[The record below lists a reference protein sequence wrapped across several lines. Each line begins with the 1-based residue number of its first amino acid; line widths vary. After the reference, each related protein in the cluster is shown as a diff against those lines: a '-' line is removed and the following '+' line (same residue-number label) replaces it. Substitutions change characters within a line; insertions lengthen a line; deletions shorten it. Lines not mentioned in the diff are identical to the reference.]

1 MTAKGNGKAMVPTEK
16 AVAVRSYPTMSN
28 ESDVTTVEESLNE
41 LLDEL
46 DEAIEETDPL
56 PSRSKAELGELC
68 RVEGSV
74 QFRNN
79 DLLEGSE
86 GLEVFEG

>member
-28 ESDVTTVEESLNE
+28 ESDVTTEVESM
-41 LLDEL
+41 
-46 DEAIEETDPL
+46 IEELAEDVDDMETL
-56 PSRSKAELGELC
+56 PSPSEADLGELC